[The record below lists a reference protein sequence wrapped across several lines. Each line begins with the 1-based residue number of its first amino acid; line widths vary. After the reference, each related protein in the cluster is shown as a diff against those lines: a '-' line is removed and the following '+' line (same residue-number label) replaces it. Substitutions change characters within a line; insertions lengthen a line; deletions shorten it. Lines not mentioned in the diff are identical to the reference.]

1 MKKAAFIFTAI
12 AWVGLSMASF
22 AQNPTNNM
30 FKKYG
35 SGDGF
40 TVVSIN
46 KDLFTLLL
54 EMGEETD
61 AKEINE
67 VKDVIKDL
75 ENIRILMYDANK
87 GTDPS
92 FLPKFKQEL
101 EGMKLTDYSELM
113 MVKEQDEEVK
123 FLIRKDGEIINELLL
138 LISQPDEAG
147 FVSITG
153 NINIKSIAKIAK
165 TINVQGLEN
174 LEKINQKEE

>member
-1 MKKAAFIFTAI
+1 MKKVAFILTVI
-12 AWVGLSMASF
+12 AWFGMTSGAF
-22 AQNPTNNM
+22 AQNNTSKM
-30 FKKYG
+30 FQKYG

-54 EMGEETD
+54 ELGQETD

-92 FLPKFKQEL
+92 FLPKFKEEL
-101 EGMKLTDYSELM
+101 DNMKLTDYGELM
-113 MVKEQDEEVK
+113 MVREQENIVK
-123 FLIRKDGEIINELLL
+123 FMIRKDGDIINELLL
-138 LISQPDEAG
+138 LISQPDQAG
-147 FVSITG
+147 FISITG
-153 NINIKSIAKIAK
+153 KIDVKSIAKISR
-165 TINVQGLEN
+165 TMNIQGLEN
-174 LEKINQKEE
+174 LEKINQEKK

>member
-1 MKKAAFIFTAI
+1 MKKTIFVFAVI
-12 AWVGLSMASF
+12 AWVSTSGIAL
-22 AQNPTNNM
+22 AQNTTNNM

-54 EMGEETD
+54 EIGQETD
-61 AKEINE
+61 AQEISE
-67 VKDVIKDL
+67 VQEVIKGL
-75 ENIRILMYDANK
+75 ETIKILMYDANK

-92 FLPKFKQEL
+92 FLPKFKEEL
-101 EGMKLTDYSELM
+101 DAMKLNEYSELM
-113 MVKEQDEEVK
+113 MVREQDDIVR
-123 FLIRKDGEIINELLL
+123 FMIRKDGEIINELLL

-153 NINIKSIAKIAK
+153 NINIKSIAKISR
-165 TINVQGLEN
+165 TMNIQGLEN